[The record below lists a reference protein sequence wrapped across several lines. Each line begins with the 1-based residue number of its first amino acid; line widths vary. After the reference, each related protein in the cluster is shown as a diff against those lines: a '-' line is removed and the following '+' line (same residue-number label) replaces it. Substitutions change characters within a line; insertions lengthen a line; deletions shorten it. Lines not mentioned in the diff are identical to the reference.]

1 MLRTLL
7 YVLCRLTKEI
17 KEMSLKHIEIPDEA
31 VKKFEEMRVQYEN
44 LMIRRS
50 STEEQVSHKRVFDF
64 VSVVISK
71 KS

>member
-17 KEMSLKHIEIPDEA
+17 KEMSLKY
-31 VKKFEEMRVQYEN
+31 YEN

-50 STEEQVSHKRVFDF
+50 STEEQVSHKRAFDF
-64 VSVVISK
+64 ASEVISK